1 MLSGKGTDI
10 TGFAKVTFTVPDVA
24 TLFQQLTAKGAS
36 FAIELRGSNTK
47 PDEQYFV
54 VLDNE

>member
-1 MLSGKGTDI
+1 MSGKGTDI